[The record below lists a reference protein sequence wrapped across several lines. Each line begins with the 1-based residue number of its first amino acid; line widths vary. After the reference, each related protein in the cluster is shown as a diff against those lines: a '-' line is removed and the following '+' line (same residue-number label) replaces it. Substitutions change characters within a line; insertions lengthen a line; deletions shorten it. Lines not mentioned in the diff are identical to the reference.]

1 MGIGALAAA
10 VAVLDVLL
18 RVIPR
23 AATDGHQDGDD
34 RPVTIV
40 PRSRPLGGTADYRTD
55 LYATGGTLL
64 SHAESIELIANLGA
78 KFTPEL
84 KSVDPGAGFGHSGL
98 TQETYARKMIQEYID
113 AGIKDKEVYAQSFNI
128 VAPPMATLLETDG
141 DNNIVPSGYAR
152 NASKAGLKIISWT
165 TERSGRIID
174 GVPEGG
180 NYYYQTTLDGLDNDG
195 DILRTIDVLAQDV
208 GVIGLFSDWPAT
220 TTFYANCMI
229 DKK

>member
-1 MGIGALAAA
+1 
-10 VAVLDVLL
+10 
-18 RVIPR
+18 
-23 AATDGHQDGDD
+23 
-34 RPVTIV
+34 
-40 PRSRPLGGTADYRTD
+40 
-55 LYATGGTLL
+55 
-64 SHAESIELIANLGA
+64 
-78 KFTPEL
+78 
-84 KSVDPGAGFGHSGL
+84 
-98 TQETYARKMIQEYID
+98 
-113 AGIKDKEVYAQSFNI
+113 
-128 VAPPMATLLETDG
+128 MATLLETDG

-180 NYYYQTTLDGLDNDG
+180 NYDYQTTLDGLDNDG